1 MFLKKSEEEKT
12 FIGIGFDLEDKKQ
25 EKLLEIYQIDD
36 NSKNHTFVFG
46 STGVGKT
53 RLIEGLIEQD
63 IPKGKNVV
71 IIDPKG
77 DIGLFSKMVEIAKK
91 SNREKELMFLSP
103 IYPEYSI
110 KINPLANYYMEE
122 EIIAHIV
129 SGVPAKDEFFY
140 NVANETT
147 TAVVK
152 ALLIIRR

>member
-91 SNREKELMFLSP
+91 VIEKKNLCF
-103 IYPEYSI
+103 
-110 KINPLANYYMEE
+110 
-122 EIIAHIV
+122 
-129 SGVPAKDEFFY
+129 
-140 NVANETT
+140 
-147 TAVVK
+147 
-152 ALLIIRR
+152 